1 VIAVCLLTAGRLA
14 YTATTVTT
22 FTAQNAG
29 HRFGL
34 LLHADDAS
42 ADPAVPSLPVAYG
55 FETVYRSPR
64 RQGWLEMRRKLFAA
78 AKARGAAWVLFLEND
93 IEWARPFPW
102 PLFDYVASKP
112 DIYCLRLQG
121 AFKGKGQTD
130 PCMTYHKADRR
141 APVRWR
147 RLKFAPERAQVGRIH
162 WSAQP
167 SVTRI
172 EPLLDLHTHGMDA
185 PALTARVVENV
196 TYHVGLERTV
206 TRPAPALA
214 MEASA

>member
-1 VIAVCLLTAGRLA
+1 MIAVCLLTAGRLD
-14 YTATTVTT
+14 YTAMTLAT
-22 FTAQNAG
+22 FARQNVD

-42 ADPAVPSLPVAYG
+42 ADPAVPALPMVYG
-55 FETVYRSPR
+55 FETVYRSTR

-78 AKARGAAWVLFLEND
+78 AEARGATWVLFLEND

-121 AFKGKGQTD
+121 AFKGKDQTD

-141 APVRWR
+141 KPVRWM

-172 EPLLDLHTHGMDA
+172 GELLDLHTYGMEA
-185 PALTARVVENV
+185 HALTARVVENV
-196 TYHVGLERTV
+196 TYHVGIERTV
-206 TRPAPALA
+206 PRPAPVQAL
-214 MEASA
+214 EASA